1 MSLKLALIL
10 TATWSVLVVAAG
22 AGLIW
27 YIMEHPIPGARAED
41 RAAVAGSGLGTL
53 ASIGYGAIWIPL
65 AFRIGKQMRERRE
78 RAQRER

>member
-10 TATWSVLVVAAG
+10 TAIWTALIVAAG

-27 YIMEHPIPGARAED
+27 YIIEHPIPGAED
-41 RAAVAGSGLGTL
+41 RAALAGSGLGTL

-65 AFRIGKQMRERRE
+65 AIRIGKQMRERRE
-78 RAQRER
+78 RSQRER